1 MEKRLNWGI
10 QGESSTPM
18 RKLYQFETSYGMTVP
33 TIQSDIALNQHG
45 ARDYEIF
52 FGEKA
57 AFDTP
62 KPVELN
68 EKNLP
73 NPKSPFQK
81 NKVSIKL
88 LFLPK

>member
-1 MEKRLNWGI
+1 
-10 QGESSTPM
+10 M
-18 RKLYQFETSYGMTVP
+18 RKLYQFETRYGMTVP
-33 TIQSDIALNQHG
+33 SIQSDIVLNQHG
-45 ARDYEIF
+45 ARDIEMI

-62 KPVELN
+62 KPVELS

-73 NPKSPFQK
+73 NPKNLFQK